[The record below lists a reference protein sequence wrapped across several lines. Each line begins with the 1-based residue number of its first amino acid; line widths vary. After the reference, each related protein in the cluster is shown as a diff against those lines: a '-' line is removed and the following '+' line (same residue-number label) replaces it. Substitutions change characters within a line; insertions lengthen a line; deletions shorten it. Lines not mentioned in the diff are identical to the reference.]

1 MWGQNSMAEYE
12 LFEFSFIKEFIP
24 RFILNLIF
32 VYFITKQIYFRIT
45 QNRDYLFTMVLF
57 NLAVFIVCF
66 LLNSV
71 NLSIGFA
78 FGLFAIFSILRYRT
92 ETVPIKEMTYLFIS
106 ISVAIINA
114 LANQKIGLVN
124 ILFVNVLIAAFALF
138 LEKTWIKNEVS
149 KNITYEKIELIK
161 PENNALLLD
170 DLKKRTG
177 LNIHR
182 YEIGRIDFLQDTANV
197 KIFYYE

>member
-1 MWGQNSMAEYE
+1 MAEYE